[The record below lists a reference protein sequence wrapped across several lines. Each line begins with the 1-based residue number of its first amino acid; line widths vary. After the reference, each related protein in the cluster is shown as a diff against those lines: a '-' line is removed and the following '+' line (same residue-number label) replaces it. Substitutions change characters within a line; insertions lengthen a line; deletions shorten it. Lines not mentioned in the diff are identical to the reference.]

1 MPCDEAILKTGPK
14 QIIEPTSEQDSLRI
28 LGEAGI
34 AAAMEAILA
43 FMDAYYLAAS
53 PLSRTRARSPRPGAF
68 T

>member
-14 QIIEPTSEQDSLRI
+14 QIIEPTSRQDSLRI

-53 PLSRTRARSPRPGAF
+53 PLSRTRARSPRPAASI
-68 T
+68 